1 MKQYMNAK
9 NRFYIEPFKVE
20 RVLENGQIWVR
31 EMRYKLDR
39 KTGEG
44 TVGEPERGMGSYGKL
59 LLTKHEDGH
68 YFSKTNPLYK
78 SYKFEF
84 ADEPKVWA
92 DAHHLALVDYYRS
105 RGILLD

>member
-31 EMRYKLDR
+31 KMRYTLDR
-39 KTGEG
+39 TTGEG
-44 TVGEPERGMGSYGKL
+44 TVGEPRKGWGRV

-68 YFSKTNPLYK
+68 YFSKTGPLYK
-78 SYKFEF
+78 GYKFEF

-92 DAHHLALVDYYRS
+92 DPHHLEIVDYYRA